1 MEYFGLS
8 ENEVLIL
15 KKKFGE
21 NVILGKEKISIIKIL
36 FSQLK
41 NPLVLI
47 LAIVALISLL
57 FGEFFDFVLII
68 SVLVLNTLMGFFQEY
83 NAKKTLHS
91 LRKIIK
97 PLAMVIREGKRK
109 LIEAKDLVPGDL
121 VVLISGDKVPADGQ
135 LIQGEILVSEAILTG
150 EEEGITKKGE
160 DKVFMGT
167 TVLSGKGIMEVEK
180 IGKETEFGKIGK
192 ALIEIEEGKTPL
204 QKKLEDL
211 SKNLAILVL
220 AICSLI
226 FLTQVL
232 TRGKIYPAF
241 KTSIVLAVAAIPEA
255 LPVIITVVLALGMRR
270 ILKKQGLV
278 KTLLATE
285 VLGSTSVICLDKT
298 GTLTEGKM
306 KVVKTKFENE
316 KDALK
321 VMLLNNEERTS
332 LELAL
337 LNFAK
342 EKLGKEVKEIL
353 NKGKEIFEEPFD
365 SSKKYSMSI
374 WEIEGK
380 RVSLLMGAP
389 EIVLSFCQIED
400 LKKKEYLETFN
411 LWAEEGL
418 RILAFGKKER
428 GNLKE
433 KKDFEFLGIVGI
445 SDPIRKE
452 ARELIEIAKKAGISV
467 KIVTGDYRKTAERV
481 AKSLG
486 LKITP
491 ENIME
496 SEELE
501 KISKEELKEK
511 IDKIILF
518 TRVLPHQKRK
528 IIDVLQEKGEV
539 VAMTGDGVND
549 ALALKEADIGI
560 AVGEATEVAKEA
572 ADLIL
577 LDSNFKT
584 IISACEEGRLI
595 LSNIKK
601 SVGYI
606 LSNSFLEVAVLFLA
620 GILKF
625 PPPLTIP
632 QILYL
637 HLICDGP
644 PDLIFAFEPKE
655 KDLMERTPIDIKK
668 EPILDKFLIT
678 LIFSITVFVSLVS
691 ILLFSNFVIK
701 GENLK
706 LASTLVFATLGAV
719 DLIYVISFKNL
730 KKPIIKTEN
739 FFKNKFLF
747 PAILYGFLLLFF
759 AIYFPPLQKALNTV
773 PLKPFHWVI
782 VFSIGILTTIL
793 LEILKA
799 IFAKNHNKSKA
810 QI

>member
-1 MEYFGLS
+1 MNLKGLK
-8 ENEVLIL
+8 EKEVLERRKKYGWNLIL
-15 KKKFGE
+15 EREKTKAFS
-21 NVILGKEKISIIKIL
+21 ILI
-36 FSQLK
+36 SQLK
-41 NPLVLI
+41 NPLIYLLLFVG
-47 LAIVALISLL
+47 AISLI

-68 SVLVLNTLMGFFQEY
+68 AVVILNILMGFFQEY
-83 NAKKTLHS
+83 NAKKTLYA
-91 LRKIIK
+91 LRKMIK
-97 PLAMVIREGKRK
+97 PTAMVIREGKRK
-109 LIEAKDLVPGDL
+109 LIDAKELVPGDL
-121 VVLISGDKVPADGQ
+121 VVLISGDRIPADGK

-150 EEEGITKKGE
+150 EEEGIMKRE
-160 DKVFMGT
+160 RDKVFMGT

-180 IGKETEFGKIGK
+180 IGKGTEFGKIGK

-204 QKKLEDL
+204 QKRLEEL
-211 SKNLAILVL
+211 SKNLAFLVL

-226 FLTQVL
+226 FLAQVL
-232 TRGKIYPAF
+232 TGGKIYSAF

-342 EKLGKEVKEIL
+342 EKLRKEAEEIL

-365 SSKKYSMSI
+365 SAKKYSMSI
-374 WEIEGK
+374 WEIGGK
-380 RVSLLMGAP
+380 KISLLMGAP
-389 EIVLSFCQIED
+389 EIVLSFSQIED
-400 LKKKEYLETFN
+400 LKKKEYLETLN

-418 RILAFGKKER
+418 RVLAFGKKES
-428 GNLKE
+428 GDLKE

-445 SDPIRKE
+445 SDPVRKE

-491 ENIME
+491 ENIMD
-496 SEELE
+496 SGELE
-501 KISKEELKEK
+501 KTSREELKEK
-511 IDKIILF
+511 IDRIVLF

-528 IIDVLQEKGEV
+528 IVDVLQEKGEI

-601 SVGYI
+601 SVGYV
-606 LSNSFLEVAVLFLA
+606 LSNSFLEIAVLFLA
-620 GILKF
+620 GILRF

-655 KDLMERTPIDIKK
+655 KGLMERKPMDIKK
-668 EPILDKFLIT
+668 EPILDKLLIT
-678 LIFSITVFVSLVS
+678 LIFSITIFVSLIS
-691 ILLFSNFVIK
+691 TLLFFNFGIK

-706 LASTLVFATLGAV
+706 LASTLVFATLGAI
-719 DLIYVISFKNL
+719 DLIYVVSFKNL
-730 KKPIIKTEN
+730 RKPIIKIEN
-739 FFKNKFLF
+739 FFENKFL
-747 PAILYGFLLLFF
+747 PLAILYGFLLLFL
-759 AIYFPPLQKALNTV
+759 AIYFSPLQKVLNTV
-773 PLKPFHWVI
+773 PLDLWHWGI

-793 LEILKA
+793 LEILKV
-799 IFAKNHNKSKA
+799 IFAKNNSKS
-810 QI
+810 